1 MEGPGGAGAG
11 RKADTVCWGAYE
23 FGGAR
28 AVQQAHVCGRALGW
42 AGRLNFKI
50 EYSRLNFQIECLD

>member
-28 AVQQAHVCGRALGW
+28 AVQHAHVCGRALGW

-50 EYSRLNFQIECLD
+50 EFSD